1 MDNSFVPVKL
11 FSLAL
16 VLSITTLQLKE
27 HPSAPEPEPFKLTSR
42 FIDTLQVIKTYLSFT
57 FLYLFKPFPTILLL
71 SHLAS
76 RPSPLSLLLLIGL
89 LSAITRLHDSHW
101 WSQHSYR
108 LIGNLATYA
117 LIIIYTAQVV
127 MEAVVVNDAP
137 NVKDAIRWGLGVQ
150 GKLEVWDMEVIS
162 WFLIIG
168 ACSIQKVLE
177 ISGRKFENCIT
188 LEDLDQALTSGDV
201 IRHS

>member
-1 MDNSFVPVKL
+1 M
-11 FSLAL
+11 
-16 VLSITTLQLKE
+16 
-27 HPSAPEPEPFKLTSR
+27 
-42 FIDTLQVIKTYLSFT
+42 IKTYLSFT
-57 FLYLFKPFPTILLL
+57 FLYLFKPLPTILLL

-127 MEAVVVNDAP
+127 MEAVVVNDAKS
-137 NVKDAIRWGLGVQ
+137 VKEGIRWGLGVQ
-150 GKLEVWDMEVIS
+150 GKLEVWDMEVIP

-177 ISGRKFENCIT
+177 ISGRKFEKCVT
-188 LEDLDQALTSGDV
+188 LEDLDQALTSGDI